1 MRAVLGREV
10 RRSLSIAKKFALSCG
25 LTTLLPSPCIPG
37 YSQSMSMPSR
47 LYCLYS
53 ATMLLTKVFR
63 ESEVAHAGEK
73 YLIFR
78 QLKDKDYDRIMT
90 HLLPPQPP
98 MLTLTLV
105 PLAWAAETTR
115 WRIFGEDDGSSNA
128 RLNFWSGVTKAKSI
142 QSKRVISIFSGGR
155 VDETQSG

>member
-1 MRAVLGREV
+1 M
-10 RRSLSIAKKFALSCG
+10 
-25 LTTLLPSPCIPG
+25 
-37 YSQSMSMPSR
+37 
-47 LYCLYS
+47 
-53 ATMLLTKVFR
+53 TKN
-63 ESEVAHAGEK
+63 
-73 YLIFR
+73 L
-78 QLKDKDYDRIMT
+78 T

-115 WRIFGEDDGSSNA
+115 LRIFGEDDGSLNA

-142 QSKRVISIFSGGR
+142 QSKRVISILSGGR